1 MGVLLDSSWM
11 KFGPA
16 ERDSLEWSPGPPPPT
31 ERLPVST
38 APYNRPTALIL
49 FSYRR
54 PTVLLP

>member
-1 MGVLLDSSWM
+1 MSGVAALVSGGVALVSGGVMGVLLDSSW

-38 APYNRPTALIL
+38 AP
-49 FSYRR
+49 
-54 PTVLLP
+54 LP

>member
-1 MGVLLDSSWM
+1 MSGVAALVSGGVSGGVMGVLLDSSW

-38 APYNRPTALIL
+38 AP
-49 FSYRR
+49 
-54 PTVLLP
+54 LP